1 MPSPGS
7 SSSSHA
13 VSELPYRLSGL
24 QLCLYLRVL
33 IIIRLQLQM
42 NTCLMELQGYS
53 CGLNLKCFI
62 HKCQEITIVKAAYPR
77 ISKTGLKYLSGG
89 YWKLYSTKLYP
100 KETCQIW
107 SPFLWGI
114 NACEWEHTWLSVN
127 VPVLSVQIV
136 VAEPIVS
143 QAESLR
149 TCISNGVNKSHI

>member
-1 MPSPGS
+1 MPHPLL
-7 SSSSHA
+7 H
-13 VSELPYRLSGL
+13 YIF
-24 QLCLYLRVL
+24 C
-33 IIIRLQLQM
+33 
-42 NTCLMELQGYS
+42 
-53 CGLNLKCFI
+53 NLFTKWTWFFLTSN
-62 HKCQEITIVKAAYPR
+62 QDLDFRNPFFQITNVKAAYPR
-77 ISKTGLKYLSGG
+77 IAKTGLKYLSGG

-127 VPVLSVQIV
+127 VPVLSLQIV

-149 TCISNGVNKSHI
+149 TCISKGVNKRHYNRKIWFKQ